1 MELAVADAA
10 DAITALV
17 EACATEAADADAASV
32 AFVMLKLDALIWRR
46 SDVVLNQSHLSG

>member
-32 AFVMLKLDALIWRR
+32 AFVMLKLGASICKR
-46 SDVVLNQSHLSG
+46 SDVV